1 MTEQIKTTLNLYNS
15 IEKIAKHE
23 SGNNLHTVNDLF
35 YVCKNAFDEC
45 DVKFA
50 LQLSKRFK
58 KLLGDFFE
66 NETNIH
72 KEDIDEKIFDTL
84 VLESR
89 WSFDSYFQA
98 LEYNRPVEEQFYLPR
113 RNTLMKHGVIQ
124 ALEDLL
130 IWDKYD
136 ELFLSMPPRV
146 GKTTL
151 GNFVISWIIGFEPN
165 KANLYSSNSGINT
178 NAFYTGVYSILTDD
192 YTYNWKKIFP
202 HTRFDKQSMCNAK
215 ETCLDTGLIKRY
227 HSFTARSIDATLNGA
242 CDCNRLL
249 IADDLVDGYQQAMNL
264 TILRN
269 LWRKVNS
276 DLLSRAKESAKI
288 WWIGTRWSINDPIGV
303 HLATIDPSVRIKNI
317 VIPALDEN
325 DESNFDYLYGVG
337 FSTKYYRQKRSSYE
351 ADDDMASWYSVY
363 QGEPIER
370 EGLLFKEEEFRT
382 FNGVLPDIPPT
393 RKFAY
398 VDVAWGGGDYVS
410 MPILIQY
417 DNELYCIDW
426 IFNNGNKKI
435 TEPKVADAVRK
446 HGLNSVKFEK
456 NNGGEGYRDDV
467 GRMLDNTNTKCNLTT
482 DYANNQMAKATRI
495 FEHAP
500 SIREIIFLDKEHRSE
515 EYKKA
520 MANLCAYTIA
530 GKNKHDDAPDSL
542 AGAVDM
548 ANEIVQVVKV
558 EIFQRPF

>member
-1 MTEQIKTTLNLYNS
+1 MTEQQKTIQNLYYS
-15 IEKIAKHE
+15 IEKDAKKE
-23 SGNNLHTVNDLF
+23 SGNNLHTLNDLF

-45 DVKFA
+45 DVTFA

-58 KLLGDFFE
+58 KLLGDFIE
-66 NETNIH
+66 NKTNVH
-72 KEDIDEKIFDTL
+72 KEEIDTKIFDVL

-130 IWDKYD
+130 IWDKID

-178 NAFYTGVYSILTDD
+178 NAFYVGVYSILTDD

-202 HTRFDKQSMCNAK
+202 HTKFDKQSMCNAK

-249 IADDLVDGYQQAMNL
+249 IADDLVDGYQEAQNFNR
-264 TILRN
+264 LRD
-269 LWRKVNS
+269 LWRKTNS
-276 DLLSRAKESAKI
+276 DLLSRAKETAKI
-288 WWIGTRWSINDPIGV
+288 WWIGTRWSIFDPIGV
-303 HLATIDPSVRIKNI
+303 RLSTIDKSVRIRNI

-325 DESNFDYLYGVG
+325 DESNFDYLYNVG
-337 FSTKYYRQKRSSYE
+337 FSTTYYRQKRSSYE
-351 ADDDMASWYSVY
+351 ADNDMSSWYAVY
-363 QGEPIER
+363 QGEPIEK
-370 EGLLFKEEEFRT
+370 EGMLFGEDQWRT
-382 FNGVLPDIPPT
+382 YNGTLPDVVPT

-398 VDVAWGGGDYVS
+398 CDIAWGGGDYVA
-410 MPILIQY
+410 MPIIYQY
-417 DNELYCIDW
+417 DTDLYCVGW
-426 IFNNGNKKI
+426 IFDSGNKKI
-435 TEPKVADAVRK
+435 TQPRVANAIIT
-446 HGLNSVKFEK
+446 HGLTSVKFEK

-467 GRMLDNTNTKCNLTT
+467 DRLLKPTGTKCNLTS
-482 DYANNQMAKATRI
+482 DFANNQMAKTTRI

-500 SIREIIFLDKEHRSE
+500 SIREIIFLDKEHRDK
-515 EYKKA
+515 EYEMA
-520 MANLCAYTIA
+520 MANVCAFSMT
-530 GKNKHDDAPDSL
+530 GKVKHDDAPDSL
-542 AGAVDM
+542 AGVVEM
-548 ANEIVQVVKV
+548 ANEVIEKVMVK
-558 EIFQRPF
+558 IFQRPF